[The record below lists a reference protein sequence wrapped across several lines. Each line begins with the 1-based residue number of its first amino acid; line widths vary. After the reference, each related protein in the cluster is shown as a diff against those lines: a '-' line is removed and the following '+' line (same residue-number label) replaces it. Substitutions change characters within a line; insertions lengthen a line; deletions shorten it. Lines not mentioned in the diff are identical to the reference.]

1 MHLTLPKNSNISI
14 SPIESFSDN
23 YIWLIERGND
33 AILIDPGDHKP
44 AVKVLQEKKLN
55 LKAILVTHKHFD
67 HIGGVSSLIESYPSV
82 EIYAPLNNYNFNFK
96 QAKDGDLINLSN
108 IDLSFTVIK
117 TPGHT
122 LDHVVYIDQ
131 EHIFCGDTLFACGCG
146 RIFEGTYKQMY
157 ESLTKISSLPEN
169 IKVYCA
175 HEYTMDNIEFALIE
189 DKANKALLQ
198 RKEKLKNLK
207 VTLPTTIKEEL
218 ETNPFLRARNESVFK
233 KLRIKKDAY

>member
-1 MHLTLPKNSNISI
+1 MHLNLPKNSNISI
-14 SPIESFSDN
+14 SPIKSFSDN

-33 AILIDPGDHKP
+33 AVLVDPGDHKP
-44 AVKVLQEKKLN
+44 AIKALQDRRLN

-67 HIGGVSSLIESYPSV
+67 HTGGVSSLIKSYPTV
-82 EIYAPLNNYNFNFK
+82 DVYAPLNNYNFNYK

-131 EHIFCGDTLFACGCG
+131 DHLFCGDTLFACGCG

-189 DKANKALLQ
+189 DNANKALLQ

-207 VTLPTTIKEEL
+207 VTLPSTIKEEL
-218 ETNPFLRARNESVFK
+218 ETNPFLRAKNELAFK